1 METGTVDY
9 VCSAAEHRP
18 RTAPGRGGLTVNAG
32 KWAFCPAGETAGH
45 IWSPVD
51 GASLDELVRAAL
63 AAARTSE
70 PATGSV

>member
-1 METGTVDY
+1 METGTVEY

-18 RTAPGRGGLTVNAG
+18 RAAQDGAGLTVNAG
-32 KWAFCPAGETAGH
+32 KWAFCPAGERSGH

-51 GASLDELVRAAL
+51 GVSLDELARAAS

-70 PATGSV
+70 PAAG